1 MICSNKYYILEED
14 MDYKIVIDSCGEL
27 PEDLKRDEHF
37 ESVPLELQVGDY
49 RIWDDENFDQAV
61 FLDKVARC
69 PQCPKSSCPSP
80 ERYMQAYD
88 CGADRIYVVTLSGNL
103 SGSYNSAY
111 LARSMFLEKYPDKK
125 VYVFDS
131 CSASCGETQLAL
143 CLQKLEQEGLSFD
156 EIVKRTNAFRDDLNT
171 YFVLDNLETL
181 RKNGR
186 LSKVKAMVA
195 TTLAIKPVMG
205 ATDDGNIIQLS
216 QAIGM
221 KKALQKM
228 TDIIVSEKKDSE
240 KRDLMIT
247 HCNCL
252 ARAEKVRD
260 LLLAKA
266 KFRSVLI
273 MDTAGVSS
281 MYANDGGVIITV

>member
-1 MICSNKYYILEED
+1 
-14 MDYKIVIDSCGEL
+14 
-27 PEDLKRDEHF
+27 
-37 ESVPLELQVGDY
+37 
-49 RIWDDENFDQAV
+49 
-61 FLDKVARC
+61 
-69 PQCPKSSCPSP
+69 
-80 ERYMQAYD
+80 MQAYD
-88 CGADRIYVVTLSGNL
+88 CDADRIYVVTLSGNL

-111 LARSMFLEKYPDKK
+111 LARNMFLDKHPDKK

-143 CLQKLEQEGLSFD
+143 YLQKLEQEGLDFD
-156 EIVKRTNAFRDDLNT
+156 EIVKRTCAFRDDLNT

-205 ATDDGNIIQLS
+205 ATVDGNIIQLG
-216 QAIGM
+216 QAIGI

-228 TDIIVSEKKDSE
+228 TEIIVKEKPDSE

-252 ARAEKVRD
+252 ERAEKVRD
-260 LLLAKA
+260 LLLEKA
-266 KFRSVLI
+266 KFNSVLI
-273 MDTAGVSS
+273 MDTAGISS
-281 MYANDGGVIITV
+281 MYANDGGIIITV